1 MNDQKQEFPET
12 ITQADLGQ
20 LLNQGLNELYVDE
33 EYASVVESETYGK
46 AIAGF
51 DSHGSIPHILVYL
64 AEKELSTEN
73 VLKYQ
78 GQIEGLPHYYV
89 NWEGLAFSANPLNS
103 CSKDNPVYE
112 EFHPLLTE

>member
-1 MNDQKQEFPET
+1 MNDQKQEFPDT

-33 EYASVVESETYGK
+33 EYARVVESETYGK

-51 DSHGSIPHILVYL
+51 DSPDSTLHILVYL
-64 AEKELSTEN
+64 AEKKLSTNN

-78 GQIEGLPHYYV
+78 GQIKDLPHYYV
-89 NWEGLAFSANPLNS
+89 DWEGLAFSANPLNS

-112 EFHPLLTE
+112 EFYPLLTE